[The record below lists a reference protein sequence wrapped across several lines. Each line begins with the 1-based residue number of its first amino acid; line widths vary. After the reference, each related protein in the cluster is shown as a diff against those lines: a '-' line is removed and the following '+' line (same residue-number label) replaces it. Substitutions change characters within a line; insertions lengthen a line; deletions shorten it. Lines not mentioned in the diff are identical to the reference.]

1 MEKSW
6 KKEKSWRSEESKQ
19 NIVVNETFVKNSVM
33 NEKDVKNI
41 VMDAKTD
48 PKVVM
53 DLSILKIGGWHT
65 LQPGNSHFLEQF
77 MDENE
82 PWLLRRMPNREIF
95 FVSQHLERPSV
106 SQDQHMKKLL
116 SLRESLHVM
125 MQSFMQQHFC

>member
-1 MEKSW
+1 M
-6 KKEKSWRSEESKQ
+6 
-19 NIVVNETFVKNSVM
+19 VNETFVKNSVM

-65 LQPGNSHFLEQF
+65 LQPGNNHFLEQF

-82 PWLLRRMPNREIF
+82 PWLLRRIPNREIF
-95 FVSQHLERPSV
+95 CCVTTLGTTFC
-106 SQDQHMKKLL
+106 
-116 SLRESLHVM
+116 ESGSTHEEIVVT
-125 MQSFMQQHFC
+125 S